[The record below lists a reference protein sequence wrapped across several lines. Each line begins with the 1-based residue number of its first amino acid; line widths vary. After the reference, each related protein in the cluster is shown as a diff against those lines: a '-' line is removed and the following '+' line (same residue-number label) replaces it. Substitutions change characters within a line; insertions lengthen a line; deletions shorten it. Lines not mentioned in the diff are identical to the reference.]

1 MKTTAMTVG
10 EVLRD
15 CLTGLGESTLR
26 TAVRLQCVWIGNC
39 QSGTWSGSSV
49 KTVTRVNSGYETISV
64 SCNSDE
70 HLTGGGAQCNPSGK
84 ERLKWSNPNG
94 NGWAAAC
101 PREELTVFAICSSK

>member
-1 MKTTAMTVG
+1 MSDGSWRINVKDGSETAM
-10 EVLRD
+10 
-15 CLTGLGESTLR
+15 CLD
-26 TAVRLQCVWIGNC
+26 WYC
-39 QSGTWSGSSV
+39 QSGAWSGSSV